1 MLRDKGREGNG
12 EDEERE
18 RGTPRVGY
26 VRNPEKYRVC
36 VCVVIAATHCCTLR
50 QTAYV
55 VVDDTHA
62 VLPEIARDQYWDELE
77 INVPYTA
84 ATHQTRRDDYTA
96 TADNIELVYSNML
109 SLAYRLT
116 SLTSR
121 GHHQV
126 LATDVRSVSQNNI
139 KLPKSST
146 PLANCCKV
154 DKNFQ
159 LLEFFAFRDS

>member
-1 MLRDKGREGNG
+1 M
-12 EDEERE
+12 
-18 RGTPRVGY
+18 
-26 VRNPEKYRVC
+26 C

-126 LATDVRSVSQNNI
+126 GPIGHRREIRIT
-139 KLPKSST
+139 K
-146 PLANCCKV
+146 
-154 DKNFQ
+154 
-159 LLEFFAFRDS
+159 